1 MFATGYPPLAQS
13 HTNPTGSSP
22 RHGPPQAD
30 WAQSAVRQLTAA
42 VAHTDGRPIEV
53 TLSPDELGKVRMT
66 FAATDGALSLFLV
79 ADRPQ
84 TLDLMRRNID
94 QLAQEFRDLGYQNLN
109 FSFAQNHDQR
119 HDQPRGDDRPENLPP
134 EPWWSPPGFS
144 APVSSRENGGV
155 DLRL

>member
-1 MFATGYPPLAQS
+1 MP
-13 HTNPTGSSP
+13 
-22 RHGPPQAD
+22 D
-30 WAQSAVRQLTAA
+30 A
-42 VAHTDGRPIEV
+42 VAHTEGRRIEV
-53 TLSPDELGKVRMT
+53 SLSPDELGKVRMT